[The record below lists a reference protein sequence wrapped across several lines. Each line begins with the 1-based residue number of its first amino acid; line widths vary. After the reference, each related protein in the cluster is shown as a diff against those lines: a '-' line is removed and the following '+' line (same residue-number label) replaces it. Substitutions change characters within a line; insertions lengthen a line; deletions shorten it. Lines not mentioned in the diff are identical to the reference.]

1 VTVPTKRPLLER
13 LGMASLALAL
23 AVLFGVVAVASWS
36 GGEAFLAAMAAIGA
50 LMTAWAGLITI
61 VRG

>member
-1 VTVPTKRPLLER
+1 VTDQSKRPLVER

-23 AVLFGVVAVASWS
+23 AVLFGVVAAASWS
-36 GGEAFLAAMAAIGA
+36 GGEAFLAVMAAIGA